1 MINRVIID
9 GFLGKDAEV
18 KKTNDGTSVCNVSI
32 AQTTK
37 DRNGNERTKWFFV
50 TAWKNTADY
59 LGMYCK
65 KGDLI
70 LVEGRCDYHE
80 YEKDGVNRRSDEIVA
95 ERISIER
102 FGQNHQNHQN
112 ATQPTYTQPVAQ
124 QTYTQ
129 PVAQPTYHQ
138 QSMSNAQTTPSEFGL
153 PEYEHGLDIG
163 ADDLP
168 F

>member
-80 YEKDGVNRRSDEIVA
+80 YEKDGVKCRSDEIVA

-102 FGQNHQNHQN
+102 FGQNHQKV
-112 ATQPTYTQPVAQ
+112 AQPTHTQPVAQ
-124 QTYTQ
+124 PTYTQ

-163 ADDLP
+163 PDDLP

>member
-9 GFLGKDAEV
+9 GFLGKDAEIR
-18 KKTNDGTSVCNVSI
+18 KTNSGKSVCNVSI

-37 DRNGNERTKWFFV
+37 DRNGNESTKWFFI
-50 TAWKNTADY
+50 TAWNNTAEY

-70 LVEGRCDYHE
+70 LVEGRNDYHE
-80 YEKDGVNRRSDEIVA
+80 YEKDGVKCRSDEIVA

-102 FGQNHQNHQN
+102 FGQNHQNRQN
-112 ATQPTYTQPVAQ
+112 VAQ
-124 QTYTQ
+124 PTYTQ

-153 PEYEHGLDIG
+153 PEYEEGLDIG
-163 ADDLP
+163 PDDLP

>member
-37 DRNGNERTKWFFV
+37 DRNGNERTKWFFI

-80 YEKDGVNRRSDEIVA
+80 YEKDGANRRSDEIVA

-102 FGQNHQNHQN
+102 FGQNHQNV
-112 ATQPTYTQPVAQ
+112 AQPTYTQPVAQ
-124 QTYTQ
+124 PTYT
-129 PVAQPTYHQ
+129 QPTYHQ

-153 PEYEHGLDIG
+153 PEQGLDIG
-163 ADDLP
+163 PDDLP